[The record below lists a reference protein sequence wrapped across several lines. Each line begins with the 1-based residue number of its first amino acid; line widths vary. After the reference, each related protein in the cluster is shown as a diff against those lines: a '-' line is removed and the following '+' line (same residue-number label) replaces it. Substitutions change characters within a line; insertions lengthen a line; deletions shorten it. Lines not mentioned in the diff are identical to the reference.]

1 MENKDTNWQ
10 GSDPI
15 FGGPL
20 GELETA
26 GKEWAAYGLR
36 AGATALQ
43 TSMSTLSQV
52 AGLLGSL
59 AEAFDSKR
67 STDTPPEPR

>member
-1 MENKDTNWQ
+1 MDTKDTHQQNT
-10 GSDPI
+10 DPL

-20 GELETA
+20 GELEAA
-26 GKEWAAYGLR
+26 GKAWAAYGLR

-59 AEAFDSKR
+59 AETFDNNRQSTPSK
-67 STDTPPEPR
+67 